1 MPSPLAI
8 KARLLAHCRAETD
21 ARIRGLTDALAGIE
35 ASRNAETKSSAGD
48 KFETGRA
55 MMQME
60 EAKLN
65 RQLAEALTVRN
76 TLDQI
81 KAEGGTD
88 RVAAGSLVATNRGN
102 YFLGVGL
109 GKVTLDKRVFFCT
122 SLESPVGRQLL
133 GKQVGERFEYNE
145 LTFEVKGMV

>member
-65 RQLAEALTVRN
+65 AQLGEVMKLRETMAGVKDTAS
-76 TLDQI
+76 
-81 KAEGGTD
+81 GD
-88 RVAAGSLVATNRGN
+88 RIAMGSLVATNRGI
-102 YFLGVGL
+102 YFLAIGI
-109 GKVTLDKRVFFCT
+109 GKVNLGGRTVFCT
-122 SLESPVGRQLL
+122 SLAAPIGQQLH
-133 GKQVGERFEYNE
+133 GKRVGEHFSFNE
-145 LTFEVKGMV
+145 LEFEVLGLV